1 MAVCGMHALGETKAK
16 PEVKNEEQRSVIEK
30 FPSSV
35 PVIGPA
41 MKGVASVGSHKDEFF
56 STLQHSWL
64 GLRLLW
70 LDVRISSRLLLKLAN
85 GKRLSRRERSQLTRT
100 AADLFKLVPFLVFVV
115 VPFSVFHCTKT
126 IAALDSG

>member
-85 GKRLSRRERSQLTRT
+85 GKRLSTRLIQAGPLFGFCRSPILC
-100 AADLFKLVPFLVFVV
+100 
-115 VPFSVFHCTKT
+115 FSLHQNHCS
-126 IAALDSG
+126 SG